1 MSELSVCPAAVVHAP
16 VERVWGLLTDPESL
30 DLWVDATLVAAEP
43 DGPVQPGQ
51 RLHLVTRALGWSF
64 AVTIEVVEVDSE
76 RRRLRLLVT
85 LPLGIV
91 NDETIT
97 LAEAGEDRTAVRFG

>member
-1 MSELSVCPAAVVHAP
+1 MSKLSVCPAAVVDAP
-16 VERVWGLLTDPESL
+16 IERVWDLVTDPKSI
-30 DLWVDATLVAAEP
+30 DLWADATLVTVEP

-64 AVTIEVVEVDSE
+64 AVTIEVLEVDAG

-85 LPLGIV
+85 LLLGIV

-97 LAEAGEDRTAVRFG
+97 MAKAGEGRTAVRFG